1 MNILKQLFKKN
12 HHSILYVL
20 EVTLTA
26 LSAQRVVTH
35 YLELETEFLQLKEL
49 HAKSNETTMVFD
61 VKLKHNKSDLV
72 HSLLSI
78 NNVMRVSI
86 NEKKAIGS
94 Q

>member
-1 MNILKQLFKKN
+1 MNIFYKLFKRN
-12 HHSILYVL
+12 HQSILYVL

-26 LSAQRVVTH
+26 LSAQRVVTA
-35 YLELETEFLQLKEL
+35 YLELETEFLQLIEL
-49 HAKSNETTMVFD
+49 HSKSEETIMVFD
-61 VKLKHNKSDLV
+61 VIPKHNKADLA

-78 NNVMRVSI
+78 NNVLRVSI